1 MYRYIRAII
10 CVIYTS
16 IKFSVMKLFE
26 GNNFKYSW
34 LCVCSPL
41 TEVDIR
47 NGKLIIGKNFKMRS
61 HSHLRVRKNALLQL
75 GDNVSF
81 NYGNMIVSHEKIIIG
96 DDVQFGPNVLIY
108 DHDHDYRAEGGIKSG
123 KFKTSPVI
131 IGNNVWIGANTMIL
145 RGSVIGD
152 NCIIGAG
159 SVVKGEIPPG
169 TIYVQKRIVESHSRK
184 NKM

>member
-10 CVIYTS
+10 CMIYTS

-26 GNNFKYSW
+26 GNNFKYSL
-34 LCVCSPL
+34 LCACSPL

-75 GDNVSF
+75 GDNVSL

-96 DDVQFGPNVLIY
+96 NDVQFGPNVLIY

-131 IGNNVWIGANTMIL
+131 IGNNVWIGANTVIL
-145 RGSVIGD
+145 RGTVIGD
-152 NCIIGAG
+152 NCVIAAG
-159 SVVKGEIPPG
+159 SIVSG
-169 TIYVQKRIVESHSRK
+169 TIPRGMLFVQKRESL
-184 NKM
+184 NKMVL

>member
-10 CVIYTS
+10 CMIYTS

-26 GNNFKYSW
+26 GNNFKYSL
-34 LCVCSPL
+34 LCACSPL

-47 NGKLIIGKNFKMRS
+47 SGKLIIGKNFKMRS

-75 GDNVSF
+75 GDNVSL

-96 DDVQFGPNVLIY
+96 NDVQFGPNVLIY

-131 IGNNVWIGANTMIL
+131 IGNNVWIGANTVIL
-145 RGSVIGD
+145 RGTVIGD
-152 NCIIGAG
+152 NCVIAAG
-159 SVVKGEIPPG
+159 SIVSGNISNNNVFI
-169 TIYVQKRIVESHSRK
+169 QNRINILK
-184 NKM
+184 

>member
-75 GDNVSF
+75 GDNVSL

-96 DDVQFGPNVLIY
+96 NDVQFGPNVLIY
-108 DHDHDYRAEGGIKSG
+108 DHDHDFRQPDGLKAEA
-123 KFKTSPVI
+123 FKTAPVL
-131 IGNNVWIGANTMIL
+131 IGNNVWIGANTIIL
-145 RGSVIGD
+145 RGTILED
-152 NCIIGAG
+152 NCVVGAG
-159 SVVKGEIPPG
+159 SVIKGKYPAGSVI
-169 TIYVQKRIVESHSRK
+169 VQKRNETVRQV
-184 NKM
+184 